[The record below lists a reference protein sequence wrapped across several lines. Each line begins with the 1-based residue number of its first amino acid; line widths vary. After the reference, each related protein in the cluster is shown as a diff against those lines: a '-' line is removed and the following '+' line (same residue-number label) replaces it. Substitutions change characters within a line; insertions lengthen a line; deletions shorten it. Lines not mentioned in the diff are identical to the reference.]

1 MRTVFGGCCFSLRA
15 QMPRKNKRKFFK
27 INKKGSGKANEAE
40 GADSSRKNVQTLPE
54 ENSITPASTS
64 VESAEAMGH
73 HEVEI
78 SEGDT
83 GSTSTS
89 KLEVF
94 TLKVIQF
101 VGELPNTSQIDVDSD
116 ERLKIESHIEKP
128 QSETI
133 DAPKIES
140 INEPHRSEETLE
152 NKHVARTKDRIFDAN
167 YRVESPQNLE
177 GYRNKR
183 HAVMIQEIV
192 ESSSTDNLVTENE
205 TSDVIDAKLT
215 VEKTV
220 AIPMSYRVDSPEN
233 YSDTQQQVVEHDGR
247 ITVQEIAESSSS
259 ESLKS
264 ESPKHEPKSEQN
276 CLKIINIKEL
286 PSEDIVPSSEVRE
299 YECNY
304 KIEKKSLPNR
314 DAVAD
319 PHFSPMM
326 CIPSPSRYLDVIA
339 EESSDCSDIE
349 KTTTPLKNI
358 VEEELD
364 DDVFLEGNS
373 ERPEIPRKPTS
384 FRRRSHRQ
392 FFPEPQQVIIE
403 QPILI
408 STKII
413 ETENVTESV
422 NKWSTSTGES
432 ELTAEL
438 VYLNSTSSSC
448 TDLDSRSERSDIT
461 DYEDDNSE
469 DTETN
474 TMLDNLVL
482 EEIDHPIEIKMRQQN
497 IAEVPERIPDIPE
510 NLQEIEIPETI
521 EVITKDM
528 EDDSNFNIG
537 VEEVVQVDS
546 QIAEVMQFM
555 DKLAPPK
562 LSFAP
567 KIYDQESLDEVDE
580 IEEIDEIQ
588 EIDQTPETLEN
599 LIMEDAPKNI
609 ENQFEDIER
618 EFQSQMLDLKL
629 ENEQFR
635 NKMQLQIIM
644 DQEKI
649 ESTKEIE
656 KFDESPGQSK
666 KPEEEIVDQNPPEI
680 PPRKQTLD
688 KFEPIDIDLLIKI
701 FEDQTLIE
709 KAKRTKNLLST
720 IPVLEHQLQSKDKAQ
735 APADKVYDYTKTTDK
750 TADVKLDE
758 IESGKPIEFPR
769 KNSSDSSSSNSN
781 CTIIRQFSNVSSIEV
796 QPLKELCT
804 DLIIKSGLQHESSS
818 DDDLKCDMRR
828 QKNAPKIPV
837 IDEIEF
843 STRDTKSEGRTVD
856 NKSITVL
863 QSQPSSVSAKNS
875 SEKEHW
881 LGIQSMQIPNLLVAL
896 SPLQNDYMTKTTDQ
910 AADADSLLDMHKKFI
925 ERRAYHE
932 QEIDDYYTKSA
943 SMTSTIYT
951 GIDRHDQRR
960 ANSERI
966 SVEKSTPI
974 SAKKAKSS
982 SPPAHERQF
991 QIFHEAQG
999 KPNNN
1004 LRLIN
1009 IFDEPDSQLGNSEPP
1024 ENISNFFAQY
1034 NQVSQISAIAADL
1047 SKQFVEA
1054 KSKAC
1059 AAGDESFKNS
1069 STTPMLELAKVD
1081 HKMRTIKNCIL
1092 RDEFFRETFSQKS
1105 VAVPNKPQ
1113 TGVIAQKKSELQ
1125 EELKLLEEERKKI
1138 EDELNYIQSLQ
1149 FFKNEEIRFNQQ
1161 KMQIT
1166 EHDKQVPTK
1175 LINHNQNPNEHL
1187 QREMHNEWQQQV
1199 MERNERKL
1207 QKLLKLT
1214 SVDSENN
1221 ANSAEKPLE
1230 IVKIVPI
1237 ENEFLKKVR
1246 ERRKRLSIPADSDL
1260 NSSTESLHHQNQ
1272 AKSKRPAKAEH
1283 KENLPIHLQE
1293 FIEFYDD
1300 TDKSGDKSGEFKDPF
1315 VIGLICCICVAGLCI
1330 GRYFL
1335 TRSH

>member
-1 MRTVFGGCCFSLRA
+1 
-15 QMPRKNKRKFFK
+15 MPRKNKRKFFK
-27 INKKGSGKANEAE
+27 INKKGNSKADEAE
-40 GADSSRKNVQTLPE
+40 TSADSSRKNVQTVPE
-54 ENSITPASTS
+54 ENSITPTSTS
-64 VESAEAMGH
+64 VENAKAMGQH
-73 HEVEI
+73 DVET
-78 SEGDT
+78 SGDDT
-83 GSTSTS
+83 GSISTS

-101 VGELPNTSQIDVDSD
+101 VGELPKSSQIDVDSD
-116 ERLKIESHIEKP
+116 ESLKIESHIEKP

-133 DAPKIES
+133 DAPEIEA
-140 INEPHRSEETLE
+140 INEPHKSVHFE
-152 NKHVARTKDRIFDAN
+152 NKHVVRAKDRIFDAN

-183 HAVMIQEIV
+183 HAVMIQEVI
-192 ESSSTDNLVTENE
+192 ELNSTDNVVNVA
-205 TSDVIDAKLT
+205 SDVIDKPS

-220 AIPMSYRVDSPEN
+220 AIPLSYRVDSPEN
-233 YSDTQQQVVEHDGR
+233 YSDSQQQVVVEHDSR

-264 ESPKHEPKSEQN
+264 ESPKNEPNSEQS

-286 PSEDIVPSSEVRE
+286 PSEDIVPSTEVRD

-314 DAVAD
+314 DALAD
-319 PHFSPMM
+319 PYFSPMM

-349 KTTTPLKNI
+349 KTTKPHKNI
-358 VEEELD
+358 LEEELD
-364 DDVFLEGNS
+364 DDVFLDEKS
-373 ERPEIPRKPTS
+373 DKPEIPRKPTS
-384 FRRRSHRQ
+384 FKKRSHRQ
-392 FFPEPQQVIIE
+392 FFPEPAQHVIVE

-413 ETENVTESV
+413 ETENVPESV

-461 DYEDDNSE
+461 DCEDDNSE

-482 EEIDHPIEIKMRQQN
+482 EEIDRPIEIKMSQN
-497 IAEVPERIPDIPE
+497 NRDEKIEKIENIPDIPE
-510 NLQEIEIPETI
+510 KSEIEH
-521 EVITKDM
+521 VDKDN
-528 EDDSNFNIG
+528 ENTLTVPSN
-537 VEEVVQVDS
+537 VEEVVQVGCQVS
-546 QIAEVMQFM
+546 EVMKFM
-555 DKLAPPK
+555 DKLTSPK

-567 KIYDQESLDEVDE
+567 KMYDQESLDEVDE
-580 IEEIDEIQ
+580 IEEIDEVIS
-588 EIDQTPETLEN
+588 EKPVEVDPKPETLVLEP
-599 LIMEDAPKNI
+599 PKNI

-618 EFQSQMLDLKL
+618 EFQNQMIHLKL

-635 NKMQLQIIM
+635 NKMQLQVIM

-649 ESTKEIE
+649 ESKQDAQNLDQFPNTPKNSIE
-656 KFDESPGQSK
+656 ET
-666 KPEEEIVDQNPPEI
+666 PPEI
-680 PPRKQTLD
+680 PPRKLKMD

-701 FEDQTLIE
+701 FEDQTSIE

-720 IPVLEHQLQSKDKAQ
+720 IPVLEHQIQNKDKV
-735 APADKVYDYTKTTDK
+735 PADKVCDYTKSTDK
-750 TADVKLDE
+750 ADAKLEE
-758 IESGKPIEFPR
+758 IEYGKPTEFPR

-781 CTIIRQFSNVSSIEV
+781 CTIIRQIHTIPTIAV

-818 DDDLKCDMRR
+818 DEDLKCAMRR

-843 STRDTKSEGRTVD
+843 STCENNSEGRTVD

-863 QSQPSSVSAKNS
+863 QANSEATKNS
-875 SEKEHW
+875 TEKEHW
-881 LGIQSMQIPNLLVAL
+881 FGIQSMQIPNLLVAL
-896 SPLQNDYMTKTTDQ
+896 SPLQNEYMTKTTDQ

-943 SMTSTIYT
+943 SMTSTVYT

-960 ANSERI
+960 AYSERT

-974 SAKKAKSS
+974 GAKKAKSS

-991 QIFHEAQG
+991 QLFHEAQG
-999 KPNNN
+999 NANNN

-1009 IFDEPDSQLGNSEPP
+1009 IFDEPDSQCYSELP
-1024 ENISNFFAQY
+1024 ENISSIFAENVAQI
-1034 NQVSQISAIAADL
+1034 NQISQISAIAADL
-1047 SKQFVEA
+1047 NKQFVEA
-1054 KSKAC
+1054 KLKAC
-1059 AAGDESFKNS
+1059 SGDETFKNS
-1069 STTPMLELAKVD
+1069 HTTPKLELAKVD
-1081 HKMRTIKNCIL
+1081 HKMRTIKNYIL
-1092 RDEFFRETFSQKS
+1092 RDEFFRETFAQKS
-1105 VAVPNKPQ
+1105 GEVPQKPQ
-1113 TGVIAQKKSELQ
+1113 TGVIAQKQSELQ
-1125 EELKLLEEERKKI
+1125 HELKLLEEERKKI

-1149 FFKNEEIRFNQQ
+1149 HFKHEEIKFNQQ
-1161 KMQIT
+1161 KMQIIG
-1166 EHDKQVPTK
+1166 HDRQMPTK
-1175 LINHNQNPNEHL
+1175 LINSNQNSNEHL

-1221 ANSAEKPLE
+1221 SNSAEKPLE

-1237 ENEFLKKVR
+1237 ENEFLRKVR

-1260 NSSTESLHHQNQ
+1260 NSSTESLHHLNQ
-1272 AKSKRPAKAEH
+1272 AKPKKPAKKVET
-1283 KENLPIHLQE
+1283 KDNLPMHLQE
-1293 FIEFYDD
+1293 FIEFYDE
-1300 TDKSGDKSGEFKDPF
+1300 TDKNGEKSGEFKDPF
-1315 VIGLICCICVAGLCI
+1315 VIGLICCVCVAGLCI
-1330 GRYFL
+1330 GSYYL